1 MSVGGIGISERS
13 QALINNPL
21 LNKGTAFTREER
33 LAFDL
38 LGLLPADVESLDQ
51 QVARCYAAF
60 RLKTSNLERYI
71 YLRQLQD
78 TNEVLFFRLMV
89 DHVAEMM
96 PVAYTPVVGEAC
108 QMFSEIYR
116 RPRGLF
122 LAWPDRDHLDAIIAR
137 HADRNVGVIV
147 VTDGERILGLGDQG
161 AGGMGIPIGKLA
173 LYTACGGVPPDR
185 VLPILL
191 DVGTNNKALLDDPH
205 YIGWRHERISGQ
217 DYLDFVDAF
226 VTSVK
231 RHLPNVLLQWE
242 DFAQAHATPLLQRYR
257 DDLCTFNDDIQ
268 GTAAITT
275 GAVIA
280 AVKSAGRRL
289 ADERVCIV
297 GGGTAGCGIAEQ
309 LIAAMIDDGADP
321 AAARASFYMVDRFG
335 LVHDRMDGLMDF
347 QRRLVQP
354 FDRVGGWG
362 TDGRIDLL
370 QTVTH
375 ARPTV
380 MIGVSGQ
387 PNLFT
392 EPVVRAM
399 AAGCER
405 PAILPLSNPTSRC
418 EGLPAD
424 IIAWSDGRALVA
436 TGSPFDP
443 VDFGGRSHVIGQ
455 SNNAFIF
462 PAIGLAVLAV
472 GARRISDGMLMK
484 AALRLADHAPSLK
497 TPGASLVPAVADI
510 RAVCRSIAEAV
521 AEQAEAEGLAA
532 ANDAVTRAAKL
543 DDAMWSPQYKV
554 YVHG

>member
-13 QALINNPL
+13 QALINSPL

-38 LGLLPADVESLDQ
+38 LGLLPADVETLDQ
-51 QVARCYAAF
+51 QVARCYEAF

-108 QMFSEIYR
+108 EMFSEIYR

-122 LAWPDRDHLDAIIAR
+122 LAWPDRDHLDGIIAR

-205 YIGWRHERISGQ
+205 YIGWRHERIGGQ

-289 ADERVCIV
+289 AEERVCIV

-370 QTVTH
+370 QTVAH
-375 ARPTV
+375 AKPTV

-443 VDFGGRSHVIGQ
+443 VDFGGRRHVIGQ

-497 TPGASLVPAVADI
+497 TPGASLVPAVDDI

-532 ANDAVTRAAKL
+532 ANDAATRAAKL
-543 DDAMWSPQYKV
+543 DDAMWSPRYKA
-554 YVHG
+554 YIHG

>member
-1 MSVGGIGISERS
+1 MSVGAIEISERS
-13 QALINNPL
+13 QALIHNPL
-21 LNKGTAFTREER
+21 LNKGTAFTQEER
-33 LAFDL
+33 LRFDL
-38 LGLLPADVESLDQ
+38 LGLLPADVETLEQ
-51 QVARCYAAF
+51 QVSRCYEAF

-108 QMFSEIYR
+108 QLFSQIYR

-122 LAWPDRDHLDAIIAR
+122 LSYPDRAHLDGIIAR

-191 DVGTNNKALLDDPH
+191 DVGTNNKALLDDPY
-205 YIGWRHERISGQ
+205 YIGWRHERIAGQ
-217 DYLDFVDAF
+217 DYLDFVDQF
-226 VTSVK
+226 VTSVE
-231 RHLPNVLLQWE
+231 RHLPDVLLQWE

-289 ADERVCIV
+289 KDERVCIV

-321 AAARASFYMVDRFG
+321 AVARASFYMVDRYG

-354 FDRVGGWG
+354 FDKVAGWG
-362 TDGRIDLL
+362 AEGRVDLL
-370 QTVTH
+370 QTVQN
-375 ARPTV
+375 ARPGV

-387 PNLFT
+387 PGLFT

-399 AAGCER
+399 AAACER

-418 EGLPAD
+418 EGQPAD
-424 IIAWSDGRALVA
+424 IIAWTDGRALVA

-443 VDFGGRSHVIGQ
+443 VEHGGRRHVIGQ

-484 AALRLADHAPSLK
+484 AALRLAEHAPSLK
-497 TPGASLVPAVADI
+497 TPGASLVPAVDDI

-521 AEQAEAEGLAA
+521 AEQAEAEGLAP
-532 ANDAVTRAAKL
+532 ANDPATRRAKL
-543 DDAMWSPQYKV
+543 DATMWVPQYRD
-554 YVHG
+554 Y

>member
-1 MSVGGIGISERS
+1 MSVGAIEISERS
-13 QALINNPL
+13 QALIHNPL
-21 LNKGTAFTREER
+21 LNKGTAFTQEER
-33 LAFDL
+33 LRFDL
-38 LGLLPADVESLDQ
+38 LGLLPADVETLEQ
-51 QVARCYAAF
+51 QVSRCYEAF

-108 QMFSEIYR
+108 QLFSQIYR

-122 LAWPDRDHLDAIIAR
+122 LSYPDRAHLDGIIAR

-191 DVGTNNKALLDDPH
+191 DVGTNNKALLDDPY
-205 YIGWRHERISGQ
+205 YIGWRHERIAGQ
-217 DYLDFVDAF
+217 DYLDFVDQF

-231 RHLPNVLLQWE
+231 RHLPDVLLQWE

-289 ADERVCIV
+289 KDERVCIV

-321 AAARASFYMVDRFG
+321 AVARASFYMVDRYG

-354 FDRVGGWG
+354 FDKVAGWG
-362 TDGRIDLL
+362 AEGRVDLL
-370 QTVTH
+370 QTVQN
-375 ARPTV
+375 ARPGV

-387 PNLFT
+387 PGLFT

-399 AAGCER
+399 AAACER

-418 EGLPAD
+418 EGQPAD
-424 IIAWSDGRALVA
+424 IIAWTDGRALVA

-443 VDFGGRSHVIGQ
+443 VEQGGRRHVIGQ

-484 AALRLADHAPSLK
+484 AALRLAEHAPSLK
-497 TPGASLVPAVADI
+497 TPGASLVPAVDDI

-521 AEQAEAEGLAA
+521 AEQAEAEGLAP
-532 ANDAVTRAAKL
+532 ANDPATRRAKL
-543 DDAMWSPQYKV
+543 DATMWVPQYRD
-554 YVHG
+554 Y

>member
-1 MSVGGIGISERS
+1 MSVGAIGISERS

-21 LNKGTAFTREER
+21 LNKGTAFTYDER
-33 LAFDL
+33 LRLDL
-38 LGLLPADVESLDQ
+38 LGLLPADVETLDQ
-51 QVARCYAAF
+51 QVARCYEAF
-60 RLKTSNLERYI
+60 RQKTSNLERYI

-108 QMFSEIYR
+108 QLFSQIYR

-122 LAWPDRDHLDAIIAR
+122 LSYPDRAHLDDIIAR
-137 HADRNVGVIV
+137 HADKNVGVIV

-191 DVGTNNKALLDDPH
+191 DVGTNNKELLDDPY
-205 YIGWRHERISGQ
+205 YIGWRHERVTGQ
-217 DYLDFVDAF
+217 DYLDFVDMF
-226 VTSVK
+226 VTSIK
-231 RHLPNVLLQWE
+231 RHLPDVLLQWE

-289 ADERVCIV
+289 SDERVCIV

-309 LIAAMIDDGADP
+309 LIAAMIDDGAD
-321 AAARASFYMVDRFG
+321 AATARSSFYMVDRYG

-354 FDRVGGWG
+354 FDKVAPWG

-370 QTVTH
+370 QTVSN

-387 PNLFT
+387 PGLFT

-399 AAGCER
+399 AAGCDL

-443 VDFGGRSHVIGQ
+443 VDHGGRQHVIGQ

-484 AALRLADHAPSLK
+484 AALRLAEHAPSLK

-510 RAVCRSIAEAV
+510 RAICRSVAEAV

-532 ANDAVTRAAKL
+532 PNDSATRRARL
-543 DDAMWSPQYKV
+543 DATMWAPLYRV
-554 YVHG
+554 Y